1 MSSEVWEVHSEIR
14 DQIEKVKE
22 LHKKDLER
30 GYGEISLPNALSRKY
45 PNAGKSIGWQYLFP
59 STTLSA
65 DPRNGLVQRYYL
77 HPSTLRKALTRA
89 KSKTNISKRITTH
102 VFRHSFATHL
112 LEDGVN
118 IRSLQTLLGHKDV
131 KTTEVYTHV
140 MKKSISGIKS
150 PLETLE

>member
-1 MSSEVWEVHSEIR
+1 MALFPTMLHSDLRE
-14 DQIEKVKE
+14 QLKTVKY
-22 LHKKDLER
+22 LHRRGIVK

-45 PNAGKSIGWQYLFP
+45 PNAGKTIGWQYVFP
-59 STTLSA
+59 STTLST

-77 HPSTLRKALTRA
+77 HPSTVRKALSRA
-89 KSKTNISKRITTH
+89 KSETTIAKRITTH

-118 IRSLQTLLGHKDV
+118 IRALQILLGHKDV

-140 MKKSISGIKS
+140 MSKSISGIKS
-150 PLETLE
+150 PLETLG